1 MHRLVSLTALLP
13 ATVGALLAQSAAAP
27 ANPISAG
34 AKAIYNVVKTN
45 VIKAA
50 EKMPE
55 ENYSFRPTPDV
66 RTFGQLIG
74 HVADAQYIFCSMAT
88 GKVDMGP
95 GVEKSKTTKA
105 DLVASLKEAFGY
117 CDKVYDGL
125 TDASAGTMVKF
136 IRGDAPKVTVLDFN
150 TAHADEHYG
159 NIVTYMRLKG
169 LVPPSSEPA
178 PATR

>member
-1 MHRLVSLTALLP
+1 MNRLVFLTAMLP
-13 ATVGALLAQSAAAP
+13 AAVGTLLAQSAPAP

-34 AKAIYNVVKTN
+34 SKAIYSIVKTN

-55 ENYSFRPTPDV
+55 ENYAFKPSPDV
-66 RTFGQLIG
+66 RSFGQLVG
-74 HVADAQYIFCSMAT
+74 HIADAQYIFCSMAT

-95 GVEKSKTTKA
+95 GVEKSKTAKA
-105 DLVASLKEAFGY
+105 DLVASLKDAFAY

-125 TDASAGTMVKF
+125 TDASAGTLVKF
-136 IRGDAPKVTVLDFN
+136 LGRDAPKVTVLDFN

-159 NIVTYMRLKG
+159 NIVTYMRMKG
-169 LVPPSSEPA
+169 LVPPSSETS
-178 PATR
+178 TR

>member
-1 MHRLVSLTALLP
+1 MP
-13 ATVGALLAQSAAAP
+13 ATIGALLAQSSPAP

-34 AKAIYNVVKTN
+34 TKAIYSIVKSN

-55 ENYSFRPTPDV
+55 ANYSFRPTPDV
-66 RTFGQLIG
+66 RTFGQIVG

-95 GVEKSKTTKA
+95 GVEKNKTTKA
-105 DLVASLKEAFGY
+105 DLVASLQEAFAY

-125 TDASAGTMVKF
+125 TDASAGTLVKF
-136 IRGDAPKVTVLDFN
+136 LGRDAPKVTVLDFN

-169 LVPPSSEPA
+169 LIPPSSETS
-178 PATR
+178 TR